1 MSAGESGLTFVGQF
15 RNGVKGYLKDT
26 MPYYF
31 FVTLLFVLG
40 VVFGAVA
47 VNALT
52 PQQKVELLD
61 YLKVFLRGLTQKLG
75 DIDSGVVL
83 RQSVL
88 NNLKTAG
95 LVWILGATVIGA
107 PVTVVILFVRGFVV
121 GFSVG
126 FLVAEMGGKGLS
138 LTLLAIFPQSIVAVP
153 VIIALGVS
161 SLAFSVLVVRQ
172 RVGKFKVNLA
182 EEFLAYTFTC
192 LVLCAVLMGASLIEA
207 YVTPVFM
214 GLIAGA

>member
-1 MSAGESGLTFVGQF
+1 MTFIGQF
-15 RNGVKGYLKDT
+15 RNGLKGYLKESL
-26 MPYYF
+26 PYYF
-31 FVTLLFVLG
+31 FVTLLFILG
-40 VVFGAVA
+40 VVFGAIA
-47 VNALT
+47 VNALAS
-52 PQQKVELLD
+52 QQKVELLD
-61 YLKVFLRGLTQKLG
+61 YLKVFLRGLSQKLG

-83 RQSVL
+83 RQSVA

-95 LVWILGATVIGA
+95 LVWFLGVTVIGV
-107 PVTVVILFVRGFVV
+107 PLTVVILFVRGFVV

-126 FLVAEMGGKGLS
+126 FLVGEMGGKGLS
-138 LTLLAIFPQSIVAVP
+138 LALLAIFPQNVIAVP

-172 RVGKFKVNLA
+172 RVGRFKVNLA
-182 EEFLAYTFTC
+182 EEFLAYTFTS
-192 LVLCAVLMGASLIEA
+192 LVLCALLVGASLIEA